1 MIRSRFSKL
10 RAAVSS
16 TVFSEASE
24 ASEAVLS
31 VASVDFSVIASFEV
45 SFGNPVK
52 FSSEPPVEASEVIS
66 DDISWDVSIDD
77 SSVEV
82 PVS

>member
-1 MIRSRFSKL
+1 MSRSRFSKF
-10 RAAVSS
+10 RAAVSLA
-16 TVFSEASE
+16 VFSE

-66 DDISWDVSIDD
+66 DGISRDVSIDD

>member
-1 MIRSRFSKL
+1 MSRSRFSKF
-10 RAAVSS
+10 RAAVSLA
-16 TVFSEASE
+16 VFSEASE
-24 ASEAVLS
+24 AVLA
-31 VASVDFSVIASFEV
+31 VASVDFSVMASFKV

-66 DDISWDVSIDD
+66 DGISWDVSIDD